1 MLGVFNSPKP
11 KDSQGPARLSRQRG
25 KLTKYKPDTVW
36 TKKKNNF
43 KRLSKLFNFNIL
55 FKLIFLLSHCGG
67 AQWLRLEEAGCL
79 FCPPLSPACH
89 CVSPLFVELHSST
102 TFSRFYPIIFPFPLL
117 KTPPSSFHTT
127 FHLICPP
134 LHPLTPLHIYSAE
147 KLPICPLASRTLLFC
162 PFTCLVLPFP
172 LSPTSC
178 PYYTLPLAPPTQPNH
193 LFLSSSESHSHLAC
207 WNTRFSSPRAGI
219 NHSPFHTWQSVL
231 YASDVC
237 MLLEVAL
244 LMGSNGDRV
253 MSREPC
259 VCTPSVDVCE
269 SRWRAAELTGV
280 HLNFNS
286 LWHINA
292 LRFCSYIQK
301 LFSTE
306 KEISLASDW
315 IETLDRAGGYRYAH
329 LPHAGKKEEKWVK
342 SHKAVWEKK
351 QSMRTKRKRKE
362 WGRENITFVIE
373 GRRSRRSG
381 RDRLHCWIA

>member
-1 MLGVFNSPKP
+1 MIETCRS
-11 KDSQGPARLSRQRG
+11 RLSFLPSFVSG
-25 KLTKYKPDTVW
+25 LSLCLSSFCW
-36 TKKKNNF
+36 TPF
-43 KRLSKLFNFNIL
+43 FYD
-55 FKLIFLLSHCGG
+55 LLS
-67 AQWLRLEEAGCL
+67 L
-79 FCPPLSPACH
+79 
-89 CVSPLFVELHSST
+89 
-102 TFSRFYPIIFPFPLL
+102 FYPIIFPFPLL
-117 KTPPSSFHTT
+117 KTPPSSFHIT

-134 LHPLTPLHIYSAE
+134 PSHSSPHLFCWKTPHLPACLSYSVILSFHSPRLAIPPFPHLMSLLHPPPCSPYTTKP
-147 KLPICPLASRTLLFC
+147 
-162 PFTCLVLPFP
+162 PFSL
-172 LSPTSC
+172 
-178 PYYTLPLAPPTQPNH
+178 
-193 LFLSSSESHSHLAC
+193 LSSSESHSHLAC
-207 WNTRFSSPRAGI
+207 WNTRFFSPRAGI

-237 MLLEVAL
+237 MLLGVAL

-259 VCTPSVDVCE
+259 VCTPSVHVCE

-286 LWHINA
+286 LCHINA

-329 LPHAGKKEEKWVK
+329 LPHASKKEEKWVN

-351 QSMRTKRKRKE
+351 QSTRTKRKRKE

-373 GRRSRRSG
+373 GRRSRRSR